1 MFLFS
6 IYKGGQNVMTDILF
20 KTEDYIF
27 SYRVAGILIHN
38 GKILLQRP
46 INDSGYSFPGGH
58 VSFGETNE
66 QTLIREFLEEIN
78 ADISVNGLR
87 WVGENFF
94 PWGDKPC
101 HQICL
106 FFDVSLKDEAKIP
119 LDHSFFAIDEWGNE
133 QAKLEFS
140 WISLDQ
146 IADIELYPLDTKEL
160 LQAYS
165 SEIKHFVYKQ
175 Q

>member
-1 MFLFS
+1 
-6 IYKGGQNVMTDILF
+6 MTDILF
-20 KTEDYIF
+20 KTEDYVF
-27 SYRVAGILIHN
+27 SYRVAGILIRE

-46 INDSGYSFPGGH
+46 IDDTGYAFPGGH

-66 QTLIREFLEEIN
+66 ESLIREFSEEIS
-78 ADISVNGLR
+78 ADIAVNGLR

-94 PWGDKPC
+94 PWGNKPC
-101 HQICL
+101 HQIGL
-106 FFDVSLKDEAKIP
+106 FYDISLKDESQIP
-119 LDHSFFAIDEWGNE
+119 LDRSFFAIDEWGNE

-140 WISLDQ
+140 WIPLDQ
-146 IADIELYPLDTKEL
+146 IAEIELYPIDAKQL